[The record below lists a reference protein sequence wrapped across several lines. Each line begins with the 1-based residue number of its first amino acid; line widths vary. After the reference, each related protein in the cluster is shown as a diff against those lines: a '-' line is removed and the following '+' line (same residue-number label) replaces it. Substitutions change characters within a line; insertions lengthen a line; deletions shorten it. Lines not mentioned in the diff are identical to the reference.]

1 MSRAAN
7 PLVVVGDALLDIDV
21 HGVAERLAPDAPV
34 PVVREEEERI
44 RPGGAGL
51 AAKLAAK
58 AAPDREVVLVA
69 PMAGDAPG
77 ERLREAV
84 KEAGVT
90 LVALPADG
98 GTTVKRR
105 ILAQDG
111 RPVARV
117 DSDHSLFADQL
128 TDEARA
134 ALESADA
141 VLVSD
146 YGRGATDSAALR
158 DAVAASRHLVWD
170 PHPRGGWPTPGA
182 DLITPNQSEAAA
194 FAERTLRT
202 PADAGRCAHWLREEW
217 DARGVAVTMGDRGAV
232 LAMQG
237 ALGFVPAEAVAGD
250 PCGAG
255 DCFAATAALVLAGGG
270 VLSEAV
276 ERAVAAASEH
286 VRSGGAAAKDPAPAT
301 ARSGVVPLDAAA
313 RLTRE
318 ARAAGRTVVA
328 TGGCFDL
335 LHAGHVA
342 TLRAARAAGDL
353 LVVLLNSD
361 ASVRRLKG
369 PGRPLVPAADRAAV
383 LAALDVVDAVV
394 VFDDDTPVPAL
405 RRLRPDVWAKG
416 GDYVV
421 ETMPETPVV
430 ASWGGTTV
438 ALPYLDGRS
447 TTSLVSRAVAASA

>member
-1 MSRAAN
+1 
-7 PLVVVGDALLDIDV
+7 
-21 HGVAERLAPDAPV
+21 
-34 PVVREEEERI
+34 
-44 RPGGAGL
+44 
-51 AAKLAAK
+51 
-58 AAPDREVVLVA
+58 
-69 PMAGDAPG
+69 
-77 ERLREAV
+77 
-84 KEAGVT
+84 
-90 LVALPADG
+90 
-98 GTTVKRR
+98 
-105 ILAQDG
+105 
-111 RPVARV
+111 
-117 DSDHSLFADQL
+117 
-128 TDEARA
+128 
-134 ALESADA
+134 
-141 VLVSD
+141 
-146 YGRGATDSAALR
+146 
-158 DAVAASRHLVWD
+158 
-170 PHPRGGWPTPGA
+170 
-182 DLITPNQSEAAA
+182 
-194 FAERTLRT
+194 
-202 PADAGRCAHWLREEW
+202 
-217 DARGVAVTMGDRGAV
+217 
-232 LAMQG
+232 MQG